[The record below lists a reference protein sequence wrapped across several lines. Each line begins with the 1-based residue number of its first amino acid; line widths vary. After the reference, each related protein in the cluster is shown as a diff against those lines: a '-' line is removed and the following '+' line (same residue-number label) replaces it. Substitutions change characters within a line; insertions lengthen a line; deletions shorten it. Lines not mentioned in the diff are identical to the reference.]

1 MKILSGRDL
10 SKQLEEKY
18 IDEIKHLQAKGINP
32 VLNIIQVGNNQASN
46 VYIANKVKLSKRLN
60 FQCNHIKYDE
70 KISNEELIQNIKKF
84 NNDDSVHGILVQ
96 LPLPKHLNESLV
108 IEAIDPNKDVD
119 CFSNTNVGKL
129 WTEKRDISKL
139 LKPCTPFGIITLLKS
154 NHIPISGKNVVIIN
168 RSNIVGKPLAAL
180 FLLEDATVTVC
191 HSKTQNLKDFTRKAD
206 ILVSAVGIANYIDE
220 SYIKNNAI
228 CVDVSINRD
237 VNGKL
242 CGDFN
247 FESVSGK
254 CSYITPVPG
263 GIGPMTIISLLHNL
277 LLVIKNKIK

>member
-1 MKILSGRDL
+1 MI
-10 SKQLEEKY
+10 
-18 IDEIKHLQAKGINP
+18 
-32 VLNIIQVGNNQASN
+32 
-46 VYIANKVKLSKRLN
+46 
-60 FQCNHIKYDE
+60 
-70 KISNEELIQNIKKF
+70 F
-84 NNDDSVHGILVQ
+84 NDSVTTPLSLLEQIAKIRTHMFQ
-96 LPLPKHLNESLV
+96 LTGLAHHLV

-139 LKPCTPFGIITLLKS
+139 LKPCTPFGVITLLKS

-220 SYIKNNAI
+220 SYVKNNAI

-247 FESVSGK
+247 FESVSDK

-277 LLVIKNKIK
+277 LLVTKNKIK